1 MNHADKICKE
11 VLNLVTFSN
20 DQLQRLLV
28 NENTKRTISLSEKDL
43 QIVLLLVK
51 TSLDNSYQSVFT
63 SLHNKINEEIDLVAS
78 KKTTKK

>member
-20 DQLQRLLV
+20 DQLQSLLV
-28 NENTKRTISLSEKDL
+28 NENTKRTISLSEKDI

-51 TSLDNSYQSVFT
+51 TSLDNSYQSIFT
-63 SLHNKINEEIDLVAS
+63 SLHNKINEEIDLAAS
-78 KKTTKK
+78 KKTTKQ

>member
-20 DQLQRLLV
+20 DQLQSLLV
-28 NENTKRTISLSEKDL
+28 NENTKRTISLSEKDI

-51 TSLDNSYQSVFT
+51 TSLDNSYQSIFT
-63 SLHNKINEEIDLVAS
+63 SLHNKINEEIDLAAS

>member
-20 DQLQRLLV
+20 DQLQSLLV
-28 NENTKRTISLSEKDL
+28 NENAKRTISLSEKDI

-51 TSLDNSYQSVFT
+51 TSLDNSYQSIFT
-63 SLHNKINEEIDLVAS
+63 SLHNKINEEIDLAAS

>member
-20 DQLQRLLV
+20 DQLQSLLV
-28 NENTKRTISLSEKDL
+28 NENTKRTISISEKDI

-51 TSLDNSYQSVFT
+51 TSLDNSYQSIFT
-63 SLHNKINEEIDLVAS
+63 SLHNKINEEIDLAAS

>member
-20 DQLQRLLV
+20 DQLQSLLV
-28 NENTKRTISLSEKDL
+28 NENTKRTISLSEKDI

-63 SLHNKINEEIDLVAS
+63 SLHNKINEEIDLAAS

>member
-20 DQLQRLLV
+20 DQLQSLLV
-28 NENTKRTISLSEKDL
+28 NENTKRTISLSEKDI

-51 TSLDNSYQSVFT
+51 TSLDNSYQSIFT
-63 SLHNKINEEIDLVAS
+63 RLHNKINEEIDLAAS

>member
-20 DQLQRLLV
+20 DQLQSLLV
-28 NENTKRTISLSEKDL
+28 NENTKRTISLSEKDI

-51 TSLDNSYQSVFT
+51 TSLDNSYQSIIT
-63 SLHNKINEEIDLVAS
+63 SLHNKINEEIDLAAS

>member
-63 SLHNKINEEIDLVAS
+63 SLHNKINEEIDLSSS

>member
-20 DQLQRLLV
+20 DQLQSLLV
-28 NENTKRTISLSEKDL
+28 NENTKRTLSLSEKDI

-51 TSLDNSYQSVFT
+51 TSLDNSYQSIFT
-63 SLHNKINEEIDLVAS
+63 SLHNKINEEIDLAAS

>member
-63 SLHNKINEEIDLVAS
+63 SLHNKINEEIDLASS

>member
-28 NENTKRTISLSEKDL
+28 NENTNRTISLSEKDL

-63 SLHNKINEEIDLVAS
+63 SLHNKINEEIDLASS

>member
-20 DQLQRLLV
+20 DQLQSLLV
-28 NENTKRTISLSEKDL
+28 NENTKRTISLSEKDI

-51 TSLDNSYQSVFT
+51 TSLDNSYQSIFT
-63 SLHNKINEEIDLVAS
+63 SLHNKINEEIDLAAS
-78 KKTTKK
+78 KKTIKK